1 MSIVSLKF
9 VGIMIHS
16 LLKKV
21 IIIDK
26 RALGQRIRAI
36 RLRLGLTMEDFI
48 ERIDNKPGR
57 GRSGTVNNWETGKN
71 APNKKRLKKIADI
84 GGVTVEYLINGDR
97 SSAAEMRELYD
108 KALHSFANLTKEEKQ
123 KINADQIEFSALEIS
138 KYWKNQ
144 AQNRI
149 AKEQA
154 AINKHPLS
162 IMDLQ
167 TYGFLLSLFNLIRIH
182 GTDDQ
187 NINFDAFVNIMWQI
201 ATGRIKYDKNDV
213 LTNLDK
219 WLSSFPV
226 KDNGRKK

>member
-1 MSIVSLKF
+1 
-9 VGIMIHS
+9 
-16 LLKKV
+16 
-21 IIIDK
+21 
-26 RALGQRIRAI
+26 
-36 RLRLGLTMEDFI
+36 MEDFI

-97 SSAAEMRELYD
+97 SSAAEMRGLYD

-123 KINADQIEFSALEIS
+123 KINADQIEFSALGMS

-167 TYGFLLSLFNLIRIH
+167 TYGLLLSLFNLIRIH
-182 GTDDQ
+182 GTDEQ

>member
-1 MSIVSLKF
+1 
-9 VGIMIHS
+9 MIHS

-97 SSAAEMRELYD
+97 SSAAEMRGLYD

-187 NINFDAFVNIMWQI
+187 NINFDAFVNVMWQI